1 MKIENE
7 IKILKNRIE
16 ILKVR
21 QGDLFEELER
31 RIIKLERSND

>member
-1 MKIENE
+1 MKLEDRVKVLE
-7 IKILKNRIE
+7 NRIE

-31 RIIKLERSND
+31 RIAKLEEV